1 MEISLS
7 MPGLHRIKI
16 MDMRQVLDSMV
27 LTILKWWM
35 IMDDVK

>member
-1 MEISLS
+1 

-16 MDMRQVLDSMV
+16 MDTRQVSDSML

-35 IMDDVK
+35 ITDDVK